1 MTVRRRFKDP
11 NPAGA
16 VALALVL
23 ALATGCGGG
32 GGDGTPEGE
41 AAALG
46 LQNVAA
52 PMPGLLT
59 TAQPT
64 AAQVA
69 ELQELGYERFISL
82 QVASEPGAG
91 WEEAGIPGAGG
102 SFLRIP
108 VASPADLTR
117 ENVEVLAAALEQA
130 GGEETLLYCAS
141 SNRVGAMLAL
151 KAFWLDGAT
160 QEDALAIGR
169 SAGMRALEPDVRRI
183 MEEEGS

>member
-1 MTVRRRFKDP
+1 MTVRRQFQYL
-11 NPAGA
+11 NSAA
-16 VALALVL
+16 TTALALALVL
-23 ALATGCGGG
+23 TTACGG

-46 LQNVAA
+46 LENVAA
-52 PMPGLLT
+52 PMPGLVT
-59 TAQPT
+59 AAQPT

-69 ELQELGYERFISL
+69 ELQSLGYERFISL
-82 QVASEPGAG
+82 QLASEPGAG

-160 QEDALAIGR
+160 QEDALALGR